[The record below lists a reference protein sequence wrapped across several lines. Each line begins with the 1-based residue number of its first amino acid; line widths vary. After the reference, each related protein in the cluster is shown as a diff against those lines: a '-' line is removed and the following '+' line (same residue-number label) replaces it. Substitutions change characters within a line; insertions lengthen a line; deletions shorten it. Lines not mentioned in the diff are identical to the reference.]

1 MKHHLSRLGRKIF
14 FHGAEVVNSTLV
26 TSLADAAFFA
36 ALAALL
42 ASPALFGRSRTLL
55 LWAVAIIFA
64 DEFAVDWPH
73 YRSSPLNLLPGD
85 WNWNG
90 KLLELA
96 VLVAFAGVLLGRKLF
111 TREELGLTFRQRP
124 GTGRAV
130 LFGIIPFFILLDAT
144 VLYFAQHDVPS
155 AETIAFQLT
164 LPGITEELAYRGLL
178 LALFDRM
185 FPPTRTI
192 LGAKIGYGAV
202 VTSLLFFAVHAI
214 SIDRSLHLAFNPLNG
229 ASALIGSFVGV
240 WIRARSG
247 SLIIP
252 ILAHNLSNTVVTVG
266 TAFL

>member
-1 MKHHLSRLGRKIF
+1 MD
-14 FHGAEVVNSTLV
+14 ATL
-26 TSLADAAFFA
+26 TASLADAFLFA
-36 ALAALL
+36 GLAAVL
-42 ASPALFGRSRTLL
+42 AGPAWVGRSRALA
-55 LWAVAIIFA
+55 LWAVAIPFA

-73 YRSSPLNLLPGD
+73 FRTSPLNILSGH

-90 KLLELA
+90 KVLELA
-96 VLVAFAGVLLGRKLF
+96 VLVAFAAALLGRKLF

-124 GTGRAV
+124 GTWRAV
-130 LFGIIPFFILLDAT
+130 LLILLPFFILLDAT
-144 VLYFAQHDVPS
+144 VLHFAQHDVPS

-192 LGAKIGYGAV
+192 LGAKMGYGAIA
-202 VTSLLFFAVHAI
+202 TSLLFFAVHAV
-214 SIDRSLHLAFNPLNG
+214 SVDKSLHIGFDPLNG
-229 ASALIGSFVGV
+229 ASAVIGSFVGV

-247 SLIIP
+247 SLLIP
-252 ILAHNLSNTVVTVG
+252 VLAHNLSNTVVTVG